1 MKRVPIT
8 AYRFTVA
15 LALIAL
21 TLWANSA
28 LAHAALLKSA
38 PARRSSV
45 MQSPTE
51 VRLWFSEDLEPSYA
65 SVWVVD
71 ADGQRLMT
79 GPVRVDDKD
88 KSVIA
93 VTLPPVAPGVYTVHY
108 RIMSVDG
115 HIVQSGFIFT
125 VTRNQEAAR

>member
-1 MKRVPIT
+1 MKRVSTT
-8 AYRFTVA
+8 ANPFT
-15 LALIAL
+15 LALVLVTL

-28 LAHAALLKSA
+28 LAHAALLKST

-45 MQSPTE
+45 MQSPAE
-51 VRLWFSEDLEPSYA
+51 VRLWFSEDLEPSYV

-71 ADGQRLMT
+71 AGGQRLMT
-79 GPVRVDDKD
+79 GPVSVDNKD

-108 RIMSVDG
+108 RVMSVDG
-115 HIVQSGFIFT
+115 HVVQLGFVFT
-125 VTRNQEAAR
+125 VTRNQEAPR